1 MLPKPII
8 LILLNVDGCMHVA
21 GGVVVSS
28 DGGRGVVVGG
38 VGSGVVVAGA
48 HMSGFMTHLQHES
61 KRCLQQTSDPLQR
74 KKSHVQSAEIKLKL
88 SKYTLGRPL
97 CHCFVFSQ
105 KFWLPIGLHICYSI
119 FQRPME
125 HVKNA
130 LQNIMTERT
139 PQTV

>member
-1 MLPKPII
+1 MH
-8 LILLNVDGCMHVA
+8 LINVDGCMHVA

-74 KKSHVQSAEIKLKL
+74 KKSHVQSAKTLAGLLPPNPEKPSLPDASQVSPPPDDDAELRPRPWYPRRMAASQDPIK
-88 SKYTLGRPL
+88 R
-97 CHCFVFSQ
+97 
-105 KFWLPIGLHICYSI
+105 
-119 FQRPME
+119 R
-125 HVKNA
+125 A
-130 LQNIMTERT
+130 ERSANG
-139 PQTV
+139 V

>member
-88 SKYTLGRPL
+88 SEVHSGASALPL
-97 CHCFVFSQ
+97 FCFFPEILVTNWTTHLLQYIPAAHGTCQ
-105 KFWLPIGLHICYSI
+105 KCFTKH
-119 FQRPME
+119 
-125 HVKNA
+125 HD
-130 LQNIMTERT
+130 
-139 PQTV
+139 